1 MERKKIMTWTLT
13 WLNVSVAILNARF
26 QFLVKIIFFAEI
38 VIPSTQNILSNK
50 QLLAKSKN

>member
-13 WLNVSVAILNARF
+13 WLNVSAAVLNARS